1 MMMNIAIAMPEIF
14 LLSTIC
20 LILLIDLFLRD
31 DGRMITYL
39 LTQVAL
45 LATALLV
52 LTTMGSDKVL
62 GLNDMYVRDDLGGL
76 LKIRIL

>member
-39 LTQVAL
+39 LT
-45 LATALLV
+45 
-52 LTTMGSDKVL
+52 
-62 GLNDMYVRDDLGGL
+62 
-76 LKIRIL
+76 